1 MNVLQSFVYAFS
13 LLFFAIALIR
23 DKENRSI
30 VLTIGFIGGFL
41 FSILWEASGRY
52 AFPYF
57 MLLIP
62 LASGAA
68 GTIMETAE
76 NIVLSKIKKKDEKM
90 IKIKIIIPWTDTQK
104 LSKLI

>member
-1 MNVLQSFVYAFS
+1 MVIFLCSVVFLNAFS
-13 LLFFAIALIR
+13 FLFFAVSTVR

-68 GTIMETAE
+68 GTVMNLFEE
-76 NIVLSKIKKKDEKM
+76 KVLSKIKKKDGT
-90 IKIKIIIPWTDTQK
+90 TDGK
-104 LSKLI
+104 SC

>member
-1 MNVLQSFVYAFS
+1 MEVVRKLHFFPAVFMKSDRRVDRRKRRLRP
-13 LLFFAIALIR
+13 LLEYLEPEKRI
-23 DKENRSI
+23 
-30 VLTIGFIGGFL
+30 GFL

-76 NIVLSKIKKKDEKM
+76 NIVLSKIKKKDGR
-90 IKIKIIIPWTDTQK
+90 TDGK
-104 LSKLI
+104 SC